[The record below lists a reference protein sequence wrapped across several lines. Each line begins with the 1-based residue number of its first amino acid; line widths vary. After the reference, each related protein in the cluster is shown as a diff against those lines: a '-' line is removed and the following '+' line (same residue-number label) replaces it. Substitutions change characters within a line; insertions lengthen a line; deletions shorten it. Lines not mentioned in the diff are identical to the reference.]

1 MATLGA
7 AGAAH
12 EVLVVAGHAHIKHP
26 ALHRDGLH
34 AAVVLYE
41 GVLQVNP
48 FAKYAVTFPRISRSI
63 FIRASS
69 ARSLLISICSAL
81 TGLLSTP
88 KSLPSRWALTQLKS
102 VCLLDHPQCSGRRRY
117 ALPAMHQSDRLLL
130 KLERVPCP

>member
-7 AGAAH
+7 AGPAH

-48 FAKYAVTFPRISRSI
+48 FAKYAVAFPRISRSI

-69 ARSLLISICSAL
+69 ARSLLISICSAF

-88 KSLPSRWALTQLKS
+88 KSLPPRWALDPVEERLS
-102 VCLLDHPQCSGRRRY
+102 ARPPPVFWPPPLCSARH
-117 ALPAMHQSDRLLL
+117 AP
-130 KLERVPCP
+130 V